1 MGIVD
6 KLKAIFQVGTDKM
19 MDNAGLNTFG
29 HEVKLKEADIL
40 LANSKKELVNL
51 KILKNENEKK
61 LANTIS
67 DIKKIEA
74 HIQNSVN
81 FFKDENNSE
90 ADRERVKE
98 EAKPSFVRLSEKE
111 AIRTKQ
117 REDINKIDQDIA
129 KSEEIIQKV
138 TNIIENS
145 KKESKDMIHRNKNA
159 DAQNALAISLESL
172 LASSDGLSSKLEESV
187 ITAEASAEVRM
198 NEVFDKLKK
207 NEEPLVEQLT
217 KNKDI
222 EDKFENAFK

>member
-145 KKESKDMIHRNKNA
+145 KKEAKDMIHRNKNA

-172 LASSDGLSSKLEESV
+172 LTSSDGLSSKLEESV